1 MLQAMTGHAVKRSGY
16 ACTVP
21 RNPAQVIP
29 GWRVAI
35 FGEAQPS
42 EVQSSAP
49 HGAPAR
55 KLCRSVVLMGGAG
68 SPPPDRGDEWREW
81 IETEGG
87 SCWQGGSQASTSA
100 GARRQAFRSP
110 LSLRGGNGNGP
121 TFAGAFVSGRRP
133 EALPARNRGVRF
145 GRAVRSVALRARGE
159 RLAETARIARPG
171 AGRVWD
177 LDSSGSES
185 PRARYGPASA
195 GTTSS
200 RVRGSGLGALRCS
213 MASLSVSPRRC
224 RYKFESPQAW
234 KSPEPRSAC
243 P

>member
-1 MLQAMTGHAVKRSGY
+1 MVVDVVGVCVKSARYLPRAG
-16 ACTVP
+16 ARCCTVP

-87 SCWQGGSQASTSA
+87 SCWQGEV
-100 GARRQAFRSP
+100 RR
-110 LSLRGGNGNGP
+110 
-121 TFAGAFVSGRRP
+121 RR
-133 EALPARNRGVRF
+133 AQVR
-145 GRAVRSVALRARGE
+145 AAKRSV
-159 RLAETARIARPG
+159 P
-171 AGRVWD
+171 
-177 LDSSGSES
+177 
-185 PRARYGPASA
+185 
-195 GTTSS
+195 
-200 RVRGSGLGALRCS
+200 
-213 MASLSVSPRRC
+213 RC
-224 RYKFESPQAW
+224 R
-234 KSPEPRSAC
+234 
-243 P
+243 